1 MMNIIISAEHT
12 MIITNVEQVSGKEI
26 VEELGLVHGST
37 VRGKH
42 IGKDIQAF
50 FKGLVGGEIKGYSDL
65 LAEGRDEAIERMKDQ
80 AQILSADAIV
90 NVRLTTSTITGGA
103 AELMAYG
110 TAVKLS

>member
-1 MMNIIISAEHT
+1 
-12 MIITNVEQVSGKEI
+12 MIITNIDKIPGKTI

-65 LAEGRDEAIERMKDQ
+65 LAEGRDEAISRMKEQ
-80 AQILSADAIV
+80 AKILEADAVI
-90 NVRLTTSTITGGA
+90 NIRLTTSTITGGA

-110 TAVKLS
+110 TAVKIS

>member
-1 MMNIIISAEHT
+1 
-12 MIITNVEQVSGKEI
+12 MIITNIEQIPGKTI
-26 VEELGLVHGST
+26 IEELGLVHGST

-65 LAEGRDEAIERMKDQ
+65 LAEGRDEAITRMQQQ
-80 AQILSADAIV
+80 AKLLEADAIV

-110 TAVKLS
+110 TAVKIS